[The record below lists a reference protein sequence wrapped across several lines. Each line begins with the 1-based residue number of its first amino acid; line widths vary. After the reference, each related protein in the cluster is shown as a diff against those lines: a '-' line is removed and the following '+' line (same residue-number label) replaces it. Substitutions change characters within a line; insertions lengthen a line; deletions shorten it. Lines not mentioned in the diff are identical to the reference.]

1 MFESLQT
8 VFASNQLASGGAM
21 LAVVGVLAMWL
32 REVPGKLMAWAKHS
46 FVTTLTVDSRD
57 EIMFPALVEYM
68 DGQDALRRLNNF
80 TVRTVREQGSSYQSL
95 HDELQQG
102 GRPAPRFS
110 PGEGFHLFVLDGRLM
125 WMKREVQ
132 VAVSII
138 EKITLSTFGRNKRP
152 LEAIIDAAMHHRI
165 ERELNRIAIY
175 VPSPYNNEWTRA
187 RLGNNRKLASVVLKQ
202 GQKEAIVA
210 DLDRFFASRERYET
224 LGIPWRRGYLL
235 SGPPGTGKTSLVTA
249 LASELSL
256 NVCVLSLAS
265 PNVTDE
271 KIGNL
276 LASVPRRSVILIED
290 VDAFFQ
296 QRSKA
301 DAGVKVSYSG
311 FINALDGVAA
321 HEGSVVFLT
330 TNHPQLIDEAAI
342 RSGRV
347 DFRLELGLCDR
358 DQLLLMFMKF
368 IDDAR
373 AAARFA
379 DIGRGGQV
387 VAGAGAGAAPQG
399 YLRRRRDRAV
409 CHEPDGRHRAQAARS
424 LKWRHEKSPAVAGL
438 FRSRTPSLLL
448 GGCGAGAERVALI
461 MKSSKFFSATLIHRI
476 SSSRNFF
483 HGS

>member
-1 MFESLQT
+1 MFESLQS
-8 VFASNQLASGGAM
+8 VFASNQLASGGAA
-21 LAVVGVLAMWL
+21 LAVVGVIAMWL
-32 REVPGKLMAWAKHS
+32 REVPGKIAAWAKHF

-57 EIMFPALVEYM
+57 EIMFPAMVEYM
-68 DGQDALRRLNNF
+68 DSRDALRRLNNF
-80 TVRTVREQGSSYQSL
+80 TVRTVREQSSAYQSL
-95 HDELQQG
+95 RDELQQG
-102 GRPAPRFS
+102 GRPAARFS
-110 PGEGFHLFVLDGRLM
+110 PGEGFHVFFLDGRLM

-132 VAVSII
+132 LAVSII
-138 EKITLSTFGRNKRP
+138 EKITLSTLGRDKRP
-152 LEAIIDAAMHHRI
+152 LESLVAAAMDHRI
-165 ERELNRIAIY
+165 ERELNRIAVY

-187 RLGNNRKLASVVLKQ
+187 RLGNNRKLDSVVLKD
-202 GQKEAIVA
+202 GQKEAITA
-210 DLDRFFASRERYET
+210 DLNRFFGSRERYET

-235 SGPPGTGKTSLVTA
+235 YGPPGTGKTSLVTA
-249 LASELSL
+249 LASELAL

-330 TNHPQLIDEAAI
+330 TNHPQLIDDAAI

-347 DFRLELGLCDR
+347 DFRLELGLCNR
-358 DQLLLMFMKF
+358 DQLERMFVKF
-368 IDDAR
+368 IDDAG

-379 DIGRGGQV
+379 DAV
-387 VAGAGAGAAPQG
+387 EV
-399 YLRRRRDRAV
+399 DR
-409 CHEPDGRHRAQAARS
+409 
-424 LKWRHEKSPAVAGL
+424 WSPAEVQERLLKAGTLGEAISLFETRAAEETVARL
-438 FRSRTPSLLL
+438 R
-448 GGCGAGAERVALI
+448 AA
-461 MKSSKFFSATLIHRI
+461 
-476 SSSRNFF
+476 
-483 HGS
+483 

>member
-1 MFESLQT
+1 VFESLQSILAT
-8 VFASNQLASGGAM
+8 NQLVSGGA
-21 LAVVGVLAMWL
+21 VLAALGVVAVWL
-32 REVPGKLMAWAKHS
+32 RDVPAKLVAWGKHFL
-46 FVTTLTVDSRD
+46 VTTLTVDSRD
-57 EIMFPALVEYM
+57 ELMFPAFVEYM
-68 DGQDALRRLNNF
+68 DSREVLRRINNF
-80 TVRTVREQGSSYQSL
+80 TVRAMRQQGSTYQSL

-102 GRPAPRFS
+102 GRPSPLYS
-110 PGEGFHLFVLDGRLM
+110 PGEGFHVFVLDGRLM
-125 WMKREVQ
+125 WMRREVQ
-132 VAVSII
+132 VGVSVI
-138 EKITLSTFGRNKRP
+138 EKISLSTFGRDKAP
-152 LEAIIDAAMHHRI
+152 LEALAQAAMNHRI

-175 VPSPYNNEWTRA
+175 VPSAYSDEWTRA
-187 RLGNNRKLASVVLKQ
+187 RLGNNRKLESVVLKE
-202 GQKEAIVA
+202 GQKEAITS

-235 SGPPGTGKTSLVTA
+235 YGPPGTGKTSLVTA

-276 LASVPRRSVILIED
+276 LGSVPRRSVILIED

-296 QRSKA
+296 QRAKA

-358 DQLLLMFMKF
+358 SQLERMFRKF
-368 IDDAR
+368 FDDA
-373 AAARFA
+373 AAATRFA
-379 DIGRGGQV
+379 DAV
-387 VAGAGAGAAPQG
+387 PA
-399 YLRRRRDRAV
+399 DRF
-409 CHEPDGRHRAQAARS
+409 
-424 LKWRHEKSPAVAGL
+424 SPAQVQERLLKATDADSAIAL
-438 FRSRTPSLLL
+438 FNEAR
-448 GGCGAGAERVALI
+448 GAEIAVLRA
-461 MKSSKFFSATLIHRI
+461 A
-476 SSSRNFF
+476 
-483 HGS
+483 

>member
-1 MFESLQT
+1 VFESLQS
-8 VFASNQLASGGAM
+8 VFASNQLASGGAA
-21 LAVVGVLAMWL
+21 LAVVGVIAMWL
-32 REVPGKLMAWAKHS
+32 REVPGKIAAWAKHF

-57 EIMFPALVEYM
+57 EIMFPAMVEYM
-68 DGQDALRRLNNF
+68 DSRDALRRLNNF
-80 TVRTVREQGSSYQSL
+80 TVRTVREQSSAYQSL
-95 HDELQQG
+95 RDELQQG
-102 GRPAPRFS
+102 GRPAARFS
-110 PGEGFHLFVLDGRLM
+110 PGEGFHVFFLDGRLM

-132 VAVSII
+132 LAVSII
-138 EKITLSTFGRNKRP
+138 EKITLSTLGRDKRP
-152 LEAIIDAAMHHRI
+152 LESLVAAAMDHRI
-165 ERELNRIAIY
+165 ERELNRIAVY

-187 RLGNNRKLASVVLKQ
+187 RLGNNRKLDSVVLKD
-202 GQKEAIVA
+202 GQKEAITA
-210 DLDRFFASRERYET
+210 DLNRFFGSRERYET

-235 SGPPGTGKTSLVTA
+235 YGPPGTGKTSLVTA
-249 LASELSL
+249 LASELAL

-330 TNHPQLIDEAAI
+330 TNHPQLIDDAAI

-347 DFRLELGLCDR
+347 DFRLELGLCNR
-358 DQLLLMFMKF
+358 DQLERMFVKF
-368 IDDAR
+368 IDDAG

-379 DIGRGGQV
+379 DAV
-387 VAGAGAGAAPQG
+387 EV
-399 YLRRRRDRAV
+399 DR
-409 CHEPDGRHRAQAARS
+409 
-424 LKWRHEKSPAVAGL
+424 WSPAQVQERLLKAGTLGEAISLFETRAAEETVARL
-438 FRSRTPSLLL
+438 R
-448 GGCGAGAERVALI
+448 AA
-461 MKSSKFFSATLIHRI
+461 
-476 SSSRNFF
+476 
-483 HGS
+483 

>member
-1 MFESLQT
+1 
-8 VFASNQLASGGAM
+8 
-21 LAVVGVLAMWL
+21 
-32 REVPGKLMAWAKHS
+32 
-46 FVTTLTVDSRD
+46 
-57 EIMFPALVEYM
+57 
-68 DGQDALRRLNNF
+68 
-80 TVRTVREQGSSYQSL
+80 
-95 HDELQQG
+95 
-102 GRPAPRFS
+102 
-110 PGEGFHLFVLDGRLM
+110 M
-125 WMKREVQ
+125 WMKRELQ

-152 LEAIIDAAMHHRI
+152 LEAIVGAAMNHRI
-165 ERELNRIAIY
+165 ERELNRIAVY

-187 RLGNNRKLASVVLKQ
+187 RLGNNRKLDSVVLKA

-235 SGPPGTGKTSLVTA
+235 YGPPGTGKTSLVTA

-358 DQLLLMFMKF
+358 DQLLRMFMKF
-368 IDDAR
+368 IADAG

-379 DIGRGGQV
+379 DAVEIG
-387 VAGAGAGAAPQG
+387 A
-399 YLRRRRDRAV
+399 
-409 CHEPDGRHRAQAARS
+409 
-424 LKWRHEKSPAVAGL
+424 WSPAQVQERLLKAASFEEAIGL
-438 FRSRTPSLLL
+438 FEAPPTDESVPRLR
-448 GGCGAGAERVALI
+448 AA
-461 MKSSKFFSATLIHRI
+461 
-476 SSSRNFF
+476 
-483 HGS
+483 

>member
-1 MFESLQT
+1 MLDSLQSILG
-8 VFASNQLASGGAM
+8 SNQLVSGGIA
-21 LAVVGVLAMWL
+21 LAALGLVAMWL
-32 REVPGKLMAWAKHS
+32 RELPVKLARWGKHF
-46 FVTTLTVDSRD
+46 FVTTLTADSRD
-57 EIMFPALVEYM
+57 ELMFPALIEYM
-68 DGQDALRRLNNF
+68 DSRDALRRINNF
-80 TVRTVREQGSSYQSL
+80 TVRAMRQQVSSYQSL

-102 GRPAPRFS
+102 GRPAPLFS
-110 PGEGFHLFVLDGRLM
+110 PGEGFHVFFLDGRLM
-125 WMKREVQ
+125 WMTREVQ
-132 VAVSII
+132 VGATVVERIS
-138 EKITLSTFGRNKRP
+138 LSTLGRDKAP
-152 LEAIIDAAMHHRI
+152 LEALVHAAIGHRI

-175 VPSPYNNEWTRA
+175 VPSPYSNDWMRA
-187 RLGNNRKLASVVLKQ
+187 RLGNNRKLDSVVLKD
-202 GQKEAIVA
+202 GQKEAITS
-210 DLDRFFASRERYET
+210 DLHRFFASRERYET

-235 SGPPGTGKTSLVTA
+235 YGPPGTGKTSLVTA

-301 DAGVKVSYSG
+301 DTGVKVSYSG

-347 DFRLELGLCDR
+347 DFRMELGLCDR
-358 DQLLLMFMKF
+358 DQLERMFRKF
-368 IDDAR
+368 FDDPA

-379 DIGRGGQV
+379 DAVPAGR
-387 VAGAGAGAAPQG
+387 
-399 YLRRRRDRAV
+399 Y
-409 CHEPDGRHRAQAARS
+409 
-424 LKWRHEKSPAVAGL
+424 SPAFVQERLLKAATVDEAHALFAAVAEE
-438 FRSRTPSLLL
+438 
-448 GGCGAGAERVALI
+448 AEVAVLR
-461 MKSSKFFSATLIHRI
+461 AA
-476 SSSRNFF
+476 
-483 HGS
+483 

>member
-1 MFESLQT
+1 VLESLQS
-8 VFASNQLASGGAM
+8 VFASNQIASGGAA
-21 LAVVGVLAMWL
+21 LAIVGIVAMWL
-32 REVPGKLMAWAKHS
+32 REVPGKIMAWGKHF

-68 DGQDALRRLNNF
+68 DSRDALRRLNNF
-80 TVRTVREQGSSYQSL
+80 TVRTVREQSSAYQSL
-95 HDELQQG
+95 RDELQQG
-102 GRPAPRFS
+102 GRPAARFS
-110 PGEGFHLFVLDGRLM
+110 PGEGFHLFVLDGRVM

-132 VAVSII
+132 LAVSII
-138 EKITLSTFGRNKRP
+138 EKITLSTFGRDKRP
-152 LEAIIDAAMHHRI
+152 LEALIDAAMDHRI
-165 ERELNRIAIY
+165 ERELNRIAVY

-187 RLGNNRKLASVVLKQ
+187 RLGNNRKLDSVVLKQ
-202 GQKEAIVA
+202 GQKEAITA
-210 DLDRFFASRERYET
+210 DLNRFFASRERYET

-235 SGPPGTGKTSLVTA
+235 YGPPGTGKTSLVTA

-330 TNHPQLIDEAAI
+330 TNHPQAIDEAAI

-358 DQLLLMFMKF
+358 DQLVRMFVKF
-368 IDDAR
+368 IDDAG

-379 DIGRGGQV
+379 DAV
-387 VAGAGAGAAPQG
+387 EV
-399 YLRRRRDRAV
+399 DR
-409 CHEPDGRHRAQAARS
+409 
-424 LKWRHEKSPAVAGL
+424 WSPADVQERLLKAAGVEEAIRL
-438 FRSRTPSLLL
+438 FDARP
-448 GGCGAGAERVALI
+448 AEEPVPHLRA
-461 MKSSKFFSATLIHRI
+461 A
-476 SSSRNFF
+476 
-483 HGS
+483 

>member
-1 MFESLQT
+1 MAVGGPNVIETLQSA
-8 VFASNQLASGGAM
+8 FASNPLLSGGTT
-21 LAVVGVLAMWL
+21 LAVVGILAMWL
-32 REVPGKLMAWAKHS
+32 REVPGKVAAWAKH
-46 FVTTLTVDSRD
+46 FLIATLTVDSR
-57 EIMFPALVEYM
+57 EELMFPALVEYM
-68 DGQDALRRLNNF
+68 DSRDVLRRINNF
-80 TVRTVREQGSSYQSL
+80 TVRTVRQQSSTYQSL
-95 HDELQQG
+95 QDELQQG
-102 GRPAPRFS
+102 GRPAPVFS

-125 WMKREVQ
+125 WMKREIQ
-132 VAVSII
+132 VGATII
-138 EKITLSTFGRNKRP
+138 EKITLSTLGRDKRP
-152 LEAIIDAAMHHRI
+152 LEAMVHAAMNHRI

-187 RLGNNRKLASVVLKQ
+187 RLGNNRKLDSVVLKA
-202 GQKEAIVA
+202 GQKEAVLG
-210 DLDRFFASRERYET
+210 DLERFFAARERYEM

-235 SGPPGTGKTSLVTA
+235 YGPPGTGKTSLVTA

-296 QRSKA
+296 QRAKA
-301 DAGVKVSYSG
+301 DTGVKVSYSG

-347 DFRLELGLCDR
+347 DFRMELGLCDR
-358 DQLLLMFMKF
+358 SQLERMFRKF
-368 IDDAR
+368 FDDEA

-379 DIGRGGQV
+379 DAVAADCWSPAQV
-387 VAGAGAGAAPQG
+387 QERLLKAASTEEAIALFAEQPTAETVE
-399 YLRRRRDRAV
+399 LRR
-409 CHEPDGRHRAQAARS
+409 AA
-424 LKWRHEKSPAVAGL
+424 
-438 FRSRTPSLLL
+438 
-448 GGCGAGAERVALI
+448 
-461 MKSSKFFSATLIHRI
+461 
-476 SSSRNFF
+476 
-483 HGS
+483 

>member
-1 MFESLQT
+1 MFEALQSALT
-8 VFASNQLASGGAM
+8 SNQLVSGGVL
-21 LAVVGVLAMWL
+21 LAILGIVVMWF
-32 REVPGKLMAWAKHS
+32 RELPGKVFAWGKHF

-57 EIMFPALVEYM
+57 ELMFPALVEYM
-68 DGQDALRRLNNF
+68 DSRDALRRLNNF
-80 TVRTVREQGSSYQSL
+80 TVRAVRQGTAYQSL
-95 HDELQQG
+95 NDELQQG
-102 GRPAPRFS
+102 GRPATVFS
-110 PGEGFHLFVLDGRLM
+110 PGEGFHLFVLDRRLM

-132 VAVSII
+132 VAASII
-138 EKITLSTFGRNKRP
+138 EKISLSTFGRNKAP
-152 LEAIIDAAMHHRI
+152 LETLVDAAMQRRI
-165 ERELNRIAIY
+165 ERELNHIAIY

-187 RLGNNRKLASVVLKQ
+187 RLGNNRKLDSVVLKA
-202 GQKEAIVA
+202 GQKEAILA
-210 DLDRFFASRERYET
+210 DLSRFFAAHGRYET

-235 SGPPGTGKTSLVTA
+235 YGPPGTGKTSLVTA
-249 LASELSL
+249 LASEMAL

-276 LASVPRRSVILIED
+276 LGTVPRRSVILIED

-347 DFRLELGLCDR
+347 DFRLELGLCDH
-358 DQLLLMFMKF
+358 DQLTRMFLKF
-368 IDDAR
+368 FDDAD

-379 DIGRGGQV
+379 DIVPAGQ
-387 VAGAGAGAAPQG
+387 
-399 YLRRRRDRAV
+399 
-409 CHEPDGRHRAQAARS
+409 
-424 LKWRHEKSPAVAGL
+424 WSPAAVQERLLKAMTVDEALAL
-438 FRSRTPSLLL
+438 FRDEVRADP
-448 GGCGAGAERVALI
+448 GQRV
-461 MKSSKFFSATLIHRI
+461 S
-476 SSSRNFF
+476 
-483 HGS
+483 